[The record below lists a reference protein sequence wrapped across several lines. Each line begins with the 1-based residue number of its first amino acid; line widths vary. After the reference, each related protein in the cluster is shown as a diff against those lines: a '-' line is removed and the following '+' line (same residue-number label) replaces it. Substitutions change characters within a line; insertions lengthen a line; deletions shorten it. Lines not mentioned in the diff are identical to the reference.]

1 MTRSHI
7 LVALTVNLVERIVCC
22 LVSNVPLAVKI
33 AEAKEVEDG
42 SSSTEIS
49 NNLNS
54 LSPTLNLFV
63 SEDGIK
69 NEPSTF
75 PAASVVKV
83 DAVLG

>member
-1 MTRSHI
+1 M
-7 LVALTVNLVERIVCC
+7 
-22 LVSNVPLAVKI
+22 PLAVKI
-33 AEAKEVEDG
+33 AEATEVEDG

-69 NEPSTF
+69 NGGYFT
-75 PAASVVKV
+75 
-83 DAVLG
+83 

>member
-1 MTRSHI
+1 MTVSQR
-7 LVALTVNLVERIVCC
+7 LVAVTVSLVERIVSC

-33 AEAKEVEDG
+33 AEATEVEDG

-69 NEPSTF
+69 NEPSTL
-75 PAASVVKV
+75 PEASVTKV
-83 DAVLG
+83 DEVLG

>member
-69 NEPSTF
+69 NEPSIF
-75 PAASVVKV
+75 PAASVVRV
-83 DAVLG
+83 DEVLG